1 MPRRQYLAA
10 LLLLSAAL
18 PAPAA
23 LVCFDAQ
30 DLAVPATSEGL
41 YVNFSTGVS
50 GTSESAVP
58 GFDFDP
64 YAAVSSTPADQLRFY
79 WGSATTG
86 NAGVASS
93 GDRYALLPAGSV
105 VGPASLFTRA
115 GFTGDTSVWTSA
127 ATTGHLGMRFRN
139 EGTGTINYG
148 WVTLTTTPPLGFPM
162 TIHGWCYDD
171 TGSSVAIAPVST
183 GDPIFSDA
191 FGG

>member
-10 LLLLSAAL
+10 LLLSAAL

-79 WGSATTG
+79 WGSAATG

-139 EGTGTINYG
+139 EATGTINYG

>member
-1 MPRRQYLAA
+1 MPRRLYLTLS
-10 LLLLSAAL
+10 LLATAL

-23 LVCFDAQ
+23 LICFDAQ
-30 DLAVPATSEGL
+30 NLAVPATSEGL

-64 YAAVSSTPADQLRFY
+64 YAAVSSTPPDQLRFY

-93 GDRYALLPAGSV
+93 GDRYALLSAGSV
-105 VGPASLFTRA
+105 VGPASLFSRA
-115 GFTGDTSVWTSA
+115 GFTGDTSAWTSEP
-127 ATTGHLGMRFRN
+127 TTGYLGMRFRN
-139 EGTGTINYG
+139 ETTGTIDYG
-148 WVTLTTTPPLGFPM
+148 WVLLTTTPPLGFPM

-171 TGSSVAIAPVST
+171 TGAGIAIAPVSVS
-183 GDPIFSDA
+183 DPIFSDA

>member
-1 MPRRQYLAA
+1 MPRRSYLSA
-10 LLLLSAAL
+10 LLLIIAL

-23 LVCFDAQ
+23 LVCSPA
-30 DLAVPATSEGL
+30 LNLPVPATSEGL

-64 YAAVSSTPADQLRFY
+64 YAAVSSTPSDQLRFY

-93 GDRYALLPAGSV
+93 GDRYALLSAGSV

-115 GFTGDTSVWTSA
+115 GFTGDTSAWTSEL
-127 ATTGHLGMRFRN
+127 TTGYLGMRFLN
-139 EGTGTINYG
+139 EATSAINYG
-148 WVTLTTTPPLGFPM
+148 WVLLTTTPPLGFPM

-171 TGSSVAIAPVST
+171 TGAGIAIAPVSVS
-183 GDPIFSDA
+183 DPIFSDT